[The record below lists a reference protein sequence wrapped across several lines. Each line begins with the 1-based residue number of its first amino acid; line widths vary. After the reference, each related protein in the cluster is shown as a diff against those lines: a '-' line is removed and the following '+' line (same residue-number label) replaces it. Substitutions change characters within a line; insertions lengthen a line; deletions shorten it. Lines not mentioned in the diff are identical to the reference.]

1 MGAIRDLSGQRFG
14 KLIVLEV
21 DKNETKKHKGRN
33 VYWKCLCDCGNYK
46 SIVSGSLTNGTT
58 KSCGCLKIQSSKD
71 RNKKYN
77 TYDLSGEYGIGY
89 TSKGEEFYFDLE
101 DYDKIKDYTWYINNK
116 GYVFSAK
123 DEILM
128 HRLVTNCPDN
138 LIPDHIHGEKSTTD
152 NRKSNLRIVNRS
164 QNSMNVKIRSD
175 NTSGITGI
183 SWDKRSNKWC
193 VRIMVKGKNIYLGY
207 FNKDDLDKAIQA
219 RLDGE
224 KKYFGEYS
232 YTHSQ
237 KIPIE

>member
-1 MGAIRDLSGQRFG
+1 MNNIVKVRKDLTGQRFG
-14 KLIVLEV
+14 KLVVIKQADDFILPSGIHEAQWLC
-21 DKNETKKHKGRN
+21 K
-33 VYWKCLCDCGNYK
+33 CDCGNE
-46 SIVSGSLTNGTT
+46 IVTRRAYLKNGHT
-58 KSCGCLKIQSSKD
+58 KSCGCFWK
-71 RNKKYN
+71 N

-89 TSKGEEFYFDLE
+89 TNKGEEFYFDLE

-152 NRKSNLRIVNRS
+152 NRKSNLRIVNSS

-175 NTSGITGI
+175 NTSGVTGI

-193 VRIMVKGKNIYLGY
+193 VRIMVKGENIYLGY
-207 FNKDDLDKAIQA
+207 FNKDDLDEAIQA

-224 KKYFGEYS
+224 KKYFEEYS